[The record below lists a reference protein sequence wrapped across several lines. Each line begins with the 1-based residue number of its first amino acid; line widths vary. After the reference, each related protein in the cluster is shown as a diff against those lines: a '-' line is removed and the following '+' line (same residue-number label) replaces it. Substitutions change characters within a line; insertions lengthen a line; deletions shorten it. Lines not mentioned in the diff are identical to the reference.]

1 MSEFNGLNG
10 DILLNTAE
18 DTGVLLGRV
27 PGEPY
32 GYDGRLR
39 LSVNIRVEELLRR
52 EVYETTEHD
61 MVERPLSFAMSAQV
75 WRPDL
80 GDIVC
85 SAPGGSLLMESLYDG
100 DWLVPTEQVLTLASL
115 GERWHLNDMPILWK
129 KHPRYSYSQL
139 NLEGPRCPITD
150 YKLGSAWLIEELP
163 PHFMDRLNLA
173 LKGLDQTKIYRKN
186 N

>member
-10 DILLNTAE
+10 DILLNTAGG
-18 DTGVLLGRV
+18 TGLLLGTV
-27 PGEPY
+27 SGLPY

-39 LSVNIRVEELLRR
+39 LSVDIRVEELLRR

-115 GERWHLNDMPILWK
+115 GERWHLNDM
-129 KHPRYSYSQL
+129 RAAC
-139 NLEGPRCPITD
+139 CPITD